1 MPMYEYNCPVCGNFE
16 VVQKFSD
23 EPLTACPSCQKDGK
37 QSAVTKLISTPS
49 FHVKGSGWYKTDYS
63 SGGMSSPAKPAAT
76 TAASSSEGSES
87 TSKESLKTVPS
98 KPCGSGCGCH

>member
-23 EPLTACPSCQKDGK
+23 EPLVACPNCQKDGK

-49 FHVKGSGWYKTDYS
+49 FHLKGSGWYKTDYS
-63 SGGMSSPAKPAAT
+63 SGGMSSPAKPSAT
-76 TAASSSEGSES
+76 TSAETSSE
-87 TSKESLKTVPS
+87 TKSKDSLKTVPS
-98 KPCGSGCGCH
+98 KPCCSGCGCH